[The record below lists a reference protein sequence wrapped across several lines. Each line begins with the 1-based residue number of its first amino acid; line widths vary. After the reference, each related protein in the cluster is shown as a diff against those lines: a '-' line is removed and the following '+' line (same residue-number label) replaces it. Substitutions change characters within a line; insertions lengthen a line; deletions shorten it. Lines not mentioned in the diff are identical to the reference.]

1 MPLGNSDWNPV
12 LSFWCLG
19 VVVMQEK
26 QAALEW
32 VNSGLLSEIHVILLG
47 FRYGSQTILLII
59 IEIHSF
65 NFLVVVFGLLVSK
78 WRVPTF

>member
-1 MPLGNSDWNPV
+1 MQEKQAAIEWVNS
-12 LSFWCLG
+12 G